1 LRKQL
6 FGYLRLARYKE
17 FFFFVVITTLLGAS
31 AGSGYFG
38 WTLVGVLIANWLAV
52 AFAFMINDVED
63 ANDDALDPAKR
74 CRNPIS
80 SEDLSPRSGRIACLA
95 VASGALVI
103 YALCG
108 LWPFVIG
115 VNTIAIGFLYSWKR
129 VRFKSIPGLDLIS
142 HGLMLS
148 GLQFLAAYFA
158 FEYHPNSR
166 WIFPWLLII
175 SISLYGELFNELRD
189 AECDRKAGIHHTA
202 SVLGPRPAY
211 ALMVSLLIVGISS
224 AVVTIFIV
232 HLLPNWVLIS
242 LGAFIL
248 ICMIPSLINIRRK
261 KSSLAIQ
268 ESFQKPVEV
277 ATAFA
282 LFAHFVAP
290 WAAQMLNLG
299 MIH

>member
-1 LRKQL
+1 LVKQIS
-6 FGYLRLARYKE
+6 GYLRLARYKE
-17 FFFFVVITTLLGAS
+17 FFFFVIITTLLGAA
-31 AGSGYFG
+31 AGSGTFG
-38 WTLVGVLIANWLAV
+38 WRLVGIMVANWMAV
-52 AFAFMINDVED
+52 GFAFMINDVED

-80 SEDLSPRSGRIACLA
+80 SQDLTPKSGRLACLA
-95 VASGALVI
+95 VVLGALGI

-158 FEYHPNSR
+158 FDFRPNSR
-166 WIFPWLLII
+166 WIFPLVLIV
-175 SISLYGELFNELRD
+175 SVSLYGEMFNELRD

-211 ALMVSLLIVGISS
+211 ALMVSLLVIGVCS
-224 AVVTIFIV
+224 AAVTIFIV
-232 HLLPNWVLIS
+232 RLLPDWVLIS
-242 LGAFIL
+242 LAIFIL
-248 ICMIPSLINIRRK
+248 ICLIPSLVRLRNK
-261 KSSLAIQ
+261 QSSLALQ

-282 LFAHFVAP
+282 LCAHFVAP
-290 WAAQMLNLG
+290 WAAQMLNLTLLR
-299 MIH
+299 